1 MFQETVVKE
10 ICGYKL
16 VAVSGSRLLASATD
30 ALLVATA
37 ERMGCDI
44 EIYGGTHKLSVE
56 KKGKVLYVNPG
67 SLTGAFSP
75 TNVENNPSFIL
86 LALQSNEITVFT
98 YQLKDG
104 KLDVGKTSF
113 AKGE

>member
-1 MFQETVVKE
+1 
-10 ICGYKL
+10 
-16 VAVSGSRLLASATD
+16 
-30 ALLVATA
+30 
-37 ERMGCDI
+37 MGR
-44 EIYGGTHKLSVE
+44 
-56 KKGKVLYVNPG
+56 
-67 SLTGAFSP
+67 
-75 TNVENNPSFIL
+75 ENNPSFIL